1 MGLLDTGSLAFFYI
15 RYPTGYQK
23 PVPGKPDIRLLKN
36 PDIRPAKYAA
46 RFLKTEARNF
56 LIMDNA
62 NFEVYYS
69 CLFRK
74 TEFKFVAKT

>member
-15 RYPTGYQK
+15 RYPTGYQI

-36 PDIRPAKYAA
+36 
-46 RFLKTEARNF
+46 
-56 LIMDNA
+56 
-62 NFEVYYS
+62 

-74 TEFKFVAKT
+74 TEFKCVAKT